1 MTDVF
6 DPVAAR
12 HNKGLTQR
20 AAAKSADVSLQTIQ
34 RIEAGQGA
42 HPANAK
48 KVADFYGVQ
57 VTDLPYLAQPAKEQT
72 A

>member
-1 MTDVF
+1 MTTF

-20 AAAKSADVSLQTIQ
+20 AAANEAGVPLQTIQ
-34 RIEAGQGA
+34 RIEAGLGA

-48 KVADFYGVQ
+48 KVADLYGVL
-57 VTDLPYLAQPAKEQT
+57 VTDLPAFAPTSKDA